1 MNTIEERARKAAS
14 RCIEWFFDKNK
25 EDVDGVTHTIQ
36 YALTEQKQI
45 DLNKVCEWL
54 RKQTSQ
60 EYPGAPHL
68 RIFDDYDINEFRK
81 EMEKE

>member
-36 YALTEQKQI
+36 YALTEQKAI
-45 DLNKVCEWL
+45 DIEKAC
-54 RKQTSQ
+54 Q
-60 EYPGAPHL
+60 EFCRNCRLHNDMIGNDCKCNQLEAFH
-68 RIFDDYDINEFRK
+68 K
-81 EMEKE
+81 AMEE